1 MISRTLTSALVL
13 VLSIPVS
20 EQAAVARTAQPS
32 DLAYPRDLPPIGKWM
47 IDQDG
52 TIAHWL
58 GELVDGKAL
67 REPVNIIVVD
77 EISASAQESTNRLE
91 AASSAAGFPIR
102 SGHSS
107 GYRALIGGRVF
118 PQLPKDRDRAF
129 SNEIAELTN
138 DHGRLFGPYS
148 FGDAYLFIGAFS
160 REEVR
165 VAQVPHHSFAS
176 FNQGRDDFARN
187 LDRKTEFK
195 ISDFVRLDNAII
207 GDRQT
212 TTGDHDG
219 IAVLLRASR

>member
-1 MISRTLTSALVL
+1 MLIRSASAMVL
-13 VLSIPVS
+13 ALSVPIYAQP
-20 EQAAVARTAQPS
+20 AAPRIAEPS
-32 DLAYPRDLPPIGKWM
+32 DLAYPRELPPIGKWM
-47 IDQDG
+47 IAQDG

-58 GELVDGKAL
+58 GELVDGRAL
-67 REPVNIIVVD
+67 REPINIIIID
-77 EISASAQESTNRLE
+77 GISGSAQESASRLE
-91 AASSAAGFPIR
+91 AAATAAGFPIR
-102 SGHSS
+102 SGHSG
-107 GYRALIGGRVF
+107 GYRALIDRKVF

-138 DHGRLFGPYS
+138 DHGRLFGPYP
-148 FGDAYLFIGAFS
+148 FGGAFLFIGAFS
-160 REEVR
+160 REDVR

-195 ISDFVRLDNAII
+195 ISDFVCLDNSII

>member
-1 MISRTLTSALVL
+1 MLM
-13 VLSIPVS
+13 VLSISVS
-20 EQAAVARTAQPS
+20 AQGAAVRAAQAN
-32 DLAYPRDLPPIGKWM
+32 DLAYPRDLPPIGKWL
-47 IDQDG
+47 IDHDG

-67 REPVNIIVVD
+67 REPINIIIVD
-77 EISASAQESTNRLE
+77 EISGSAQDSTTRLE
-91 AASSAAGFPIR
+91 AASAAAGFPAR

-107 GYRALIGGRVF
+107 GYRALIGGTPF
-118 PQLPKDRDRAF
+118 PQLPADRDRAF

-138 DHGRLFGPYS
+138 DHGRLFGPYR
-148 FGDAYLFIGAFS
+148 FGAAFLFIGAFS

-165 VAQVPHHSFAS
+165 VAKVPHHSFAS
-176 FNQGRDDFARN
+176 FNQGRDDYARS

-195 ISDFVRLDNAII
+195 ISDFVSLDNAIV
-207 GDRQT
+207 GDRAT